1 MKNEDACGDICVS
14 RKFYTHKKSAPR
26 FLLRECSA
34 ISFHCYKI
42 LVNFLFHDVP
52 NRLISLHNSCRANAN
67 GISITAISSSA
78 EDSVHHRV
86 ETLRHHMKILSP
98 ICFISATSCT
108 AHLSSGDTMLRS
120 ETLFGKRETNSPNS
134 PFSANN
140 NLTQPGVSNVSK
152 TATPTSTSSSGSQPN
167 NNSGSNEMGS
177 KLIVGPNIKLKGVE
191 INDCDTLV
199 VEGRVEAT
207 MDSRVIQIAEKGAFK
222 GSAEIDLA
230 EIRGDFDGD
239 LTVRQKLV
247 IYSSGRVSG
256 KIRYGK
262 LVIEE
267 GGQLSGDVQVGGS
280 AEQRELLQAKTA

>member
-1 MKNEDACGDICVS
+1 
-14 RKFYTHKKSAPR
+14 
-26 FLLRECSA
+26 
-34 ISFHCYKI
+34 
-42 LVNFLFHDVP
+42 
-52 NRLISLHNSCRANAN
+52 
-67 GISITAISSSA
+67 
-78 EDSVHHRV
+78 
-86 ETLRHHMKILSP
+86 
-98 ICFISATSCT
+98 
-108 AHLSSGDTMLRS
+108 MLRS
-120 ETLFGKRETNSPNS
+120 ETLFGKREANSPNS
-134 PFSANN
+134 PFSASN
-140 NLTQPGVSNVSK
+140 NLTQPGVSNVTK
-152 TATPTSTSSSGSQPN
+152 TTNTPSSSTTPPSS
-167 NNSGSNEMGS
+167 SGSNEMGS

-230 EIRGDFDGD
+230 EIRGDFDGE

-247 IYSSGRVSG
+247 IYSSGKVSG

-267 GGQLSGDVQVGGS
+267 GGQLSGDVQVGGA